1 MSDEESR
8 HVRVPTVSDDD
19 RTRRRLGD
27 ETKGRIADLA
37 SGWGVDEPA
46 APAPPVKPAATKTPT
61 PAPTPAKTPT
71 PKIGAAK
78 VPRGDE
84 TNARIADLASGWT
97 VDGADTPEDVPAIA
111 PEPPPAPRKKQKT
124 LPPPPPGSK
133 ERTALEAA
141 ILETNTGPAPQ
152 QEPSRSKPATAPP
165 PVPASAKKS
174 GSVPALPAS
183 TRQSGG
189 VPAISQPAGKSGA
202 TAKPPSTVK
211 SGPTETGTVNVSGVI
226 GGMTPAPKL
235 ITPLDKPGLPGVTIK
250 DALPL
255 RADTTDRQPPA
266 KTRPPP
272 MLPAKPP
279 VSALPPDESGEA
291 TEVDPNAHLTV
302 PVGEFDHGGTLLDKD
317 KLRVAYEQS
326 TIKRDAASA
335 LLGIAEQPE
344 TVVKA
349 PPVEMLLVESAEQI
363 TRGDATSIDP
373 QTAKFERG
381 DPTLGPDATSI
392 DPTGA
397 GSGGKLRTQAMLRR
411 KRGIGGD
418 VRYVATAVLGVRR
431 ARRELVELE
440 HTQATRQK
448 SRARHLLTLGRAAV
462 GTENYDHPALGKA
475 KESLAIV
482 EDERSQ
488 HTAAVTAADSELMRV
503 RTDRAEKAKAYAE
516 AVVATDA
523 ELAEIAKKL
532 EPLEKEVA
540 SCTRKASELH
550 ESLRR
555 IDAKIAATEASK
567 TNVKTQKLDP
577 AEIQAELASL
587 KADREAVKAD
597 EPRIA
602 AKLDGLNPR
611 VAALEARRAEA
622 RKRRIE
628 LDEEE
633 KKDQGRAHE
642 LLAAIG
648 AKRKVVDRAALDA
661 EEMRDKIL
669 LELGERIYV
678 DRPPSMQFELA
689 PVDAIDVDLGVTD
702 RRMMELREIIGSVD
716 KAKLARGIAVIILVL
731 GVAGAIVYFLLSVL

>member
-1 MSDEESR
+1 M
-8 HVRVPTVSDDD
+8 SDDD

-46 APAPPVKPAATKTPT
+46 APAPPKP
-61 PAPTPAKTPT
+61 PAKTPT
-71 PKIGAAK
+71 PTPKPIEAAK
-78 VPRGDE
+78 APRGDE

-97 VDGADTPEDVPAIA
+97 VDNADTPEDSPVLK
-111 PEPPPAPRKKQKT
+111 PEPAPTPRKKQKT
-124 LPPPPPGSK
+124 LPPPPPGSQ
-133 ERTALEAA
+133 ERKALEAA
-141 ILETNTGPAPQ
+141 ILETNTPTP
-152 QEPSRSKPATAPP
+152 EPPRGKSQTAPP
-165 PVPASAKKS
+165 PVPAS
-174 GSVPALPAS
+174 
-183 TRQSGG
+183 TRKSGG
-189 VPAISQPAGKSGA
+189 VPAMPQPLSPPREKSGA
-202 TAKPPSTVK
+202 TAKPPSTMK

-235 ITPLDKPGLPGVTIK
+235 ITPLDKPGLPGVSIK
-250 DALPL
+250 QVLPL
-255 RADTTDRQPPA
+255 RADTTDKQPPA
-266 KTRPPP
+266 QTRPPP
-272 MLPAKPP
+272 MLPPKPP

-291 TEVDPNAHLTV
+291 TEVDPHSAPLRGAARPGEAGPFDPHAHLTV
-302 PVGEFDHGGTLLDKD
+302 PVGEFDHGGTLLDKS

-363 TRGDATSIDP
+363 TRGDSTSIDP
-373 QTAKFERG
+373 QTARFERG

-392 DPTGA
+392 DPPEGGA
-397 GSGGKLRTQAMLRR
+397 GKLRAQAMLRR

-431 ARRELVELE
+431 ARRELVQLE
-440 HTQATRQK
+440 HQQATRQK
-448 SRARHLLTLGRAAV
+448 SRARHLLTLGRSAV
-462 GTENYDHPALGKA
+462 GMENYDHPALGKA
-475 KESLAIV
+475 KEALAIV

-540 SCTRKASELH
+540 TCTKKAAELH

-555 IDAKIAATEASK
+555 IDAKIATVEASK
-567 TNVKTQKLDP
+567 VNVKTQKLDP

-587 KADREAVKAD
+587 KADRVAVERD

-602 AKLDGLNPR
+602 SQLDGLNPR

-633 KKDQGRAHE
+633 KKDQGRAQE

-648 AKRKVVDRAALDA
+648 AKRKVVDRAAIDA

-678 DRPPSMQFELA
+678 DRPASMTFELA

-716 KAKLARGIAVIILVL
+716 KAKLARGIAVIIAVL
-731 GVAGAIVYFLLSVL
+731 GVVGAITWFVIAQLA